1 MISRD
6 DDRANRP
13 VANEITAADRQRILE
28 VYYEK
33 AIARKQEEAAHE
45 VLLLAAARALALG
58 RR

>member
-28 VYYEK
+28 VYYET
-33 AIARKQEEAAHE
+33 AIARKQEAAAHE
-45 VLLLAAARALALG
+45 VLLLAAAQALALG